1 MSAPVRIL
9 ISALGGEGGGVLA
22 SWIADAALACGFIAQ
37 RTSVPG
43 VAQRTGSTTYYIEM
57 APAGARRPVL
67 ALAPAPGEVDLFIAT
82 EELEAGRLI
91 QAGFVTQQR
100 TTIILPRRRVYSI
113 MEKIALTDGRV
124 DSDLILQA
132 AERFSK
138 ARLIAD
144 FEALATQAGAHL
156 NAVLFGVAARILGLS
171 AQACRQTIEQDGR
184 ATAANLRGFD
194 AGFAFEGED
203 KASMIVEAPPEIAP
217 PPNADAPFAGDFIVQ
232 CPAQAQAFLRAGVER
247 LIDFQDERYAKAY
260 LARLAP
266 FRDAAG
272 MKAESFSELARLLA
286 LRMTSE
292 DVARVAQLKI
302 RAARLARVKAESRAR
317 PGDLV
322 NVTEY
327 LKPGPAEIFSMLP
340 APVARALLRL
350 TAWAGLSAF
359 AAPLRVRTNGLAGFL
374 QMKALAAMRRLRPL
388 SLRAQEERAWVD
400 EWLDAI
406 MRAMPIDPATAHEII
421 LTAQLVRGYGET
433 WERGQRNWRRIFDE
447 IVTPALTGAIAP
459 AHAADAVLQARL
471 AASADDTG
479 AQLHQLIVS
488 LKRLTNG
495 RDAPHNA
502 RA

>member
-22 SWIADAALACGFIAQ
+22 SWLADAALACGFIAQ

-57 APAGARRPVL
+57 TPAGARRPVL

-91 QAGFVTQQR
+91 QAGFVTPQR

-113 MEKIALTDGRV
+113 MEKIALTDGRA

-138 ARLIAD
+138 ARLVAD
-144 FEALATQAGAHL
+144 FDALAGQAGAHL
-156 NAVLFGVAARILGLS
+156 NAVLFGLAARVLGLS
-171 AQACRQTIEQDGR
+171 AQACRRVIEQDGR
-184 ATAANLRGFD
+184 AVAANLRGFD
-194 AGFAFEGED
+194 AGFAYEGETQ
-203 KASMIVEAPPEIAP
+203 AEAQPEAQEPAP
-217 PPNADAPFAGDFIVQ
+217 AAPDALFAADFIAQ
-232 CPAQAQAFLRAGVER
+232 CPAQARDVLRAGVER
-247 LIDFQDERYAKAY
+247 LIDFQNARYAQTY
-260 LARLAP
+260 LDRLAP
-266 FRDAAG
+266 FRDMAG
-272 MKAESFSELARLLA
+272 VSAETFSELARLLA

-340 APVARALLRL
+340 APLARALLRL
-350 TAWAGLSAF
+350 TDRAGLSGF

-374 QMKALAAMRRLRPL
+374 QMSALAGLRRLRPY
-388 SLRAQEERAWVD
+388 SLRAHEERAWID
-400 EWLDAI
+400 EWLAAI
-406 MRAMPIDPATAHEII
+406 ARAAPIDPAAAHELV

-433 WERGQRNWRRIFDE
+433 WERGLRNWRRIFDE
-447 IVTPALTGAIAP
+447 VAAPALTGAIAP
-459 AHAADAVLQARL
+459 AHAADALLQARL

-479 AQLHQLIVS
+479 ARLNQLIAS
-488 LKRLTNG
+488 LKTLS
-495 RDAPHNA
+495 DAKGAQPQVA
-502 RA
+502 GA

>member
-1 MSAPVRIL
+1 MTAPVRIL

-22 SWIADAALACGFIAQ
+22 SWLADAALACGFVAQ

-57 APAGARRPVL
+57 TPAGARAPVL
-67 ALAPAPGEVDLFIAT
+67 TLAPAPGEVDLFIAT
-82 EELEAGRLI
+82 EVLEAGRLI
-91 QAGFVTQQR
+91 QAGFVTPQR

-113 MEKIALTDGRV
+113 MEKIALTDGRA
-124 DSDLILQA
+124 DSDQILEA

-144 FEALATQAGAHL
+144 FEALASQAGAHL
-156 NAVLFGVAARILGLS
+156 NAVLFGVAARVVGLS

-184 ATAANLRGFD
+184 AVAANLRGFD
-194 AGFAFEGED
+194 VGFAFERE
-203 KASMIVEAPPEIAP
+203 APTPVEAAAEEAPPPI
-217 PPNADAPFAGDFIVQ
+217 ADAPFAADFIARS
-232 CPAQAQAFLRAGVER
+232 PAETHAILRAGVER
-247 LIDFQDERYAKAY
+247 LIDFQNERYARSY
-260 LARLAP
+260 LDRLAP
-266 FRDAAG
+266 FRDSPAMGAA
-272 MKAESFSELARLLA
+272 SFSELARLLA

-340 APVARALLRL
+340 APLARALLRL
-350 TAWAGLSAF
+350 TDWAGLSGF

-374 QMKALAAMRRLRPL
+374 QMSALAGLRRLRPL
-388 SLRAQEERAWVD
+388 SLRAREERAWVD
-400 EWLDAI
+400 EWLAAI
-406 MRAMPIDPATAHEII
+406 ARALPIDPTTAHEII
-421 LTAQLVRGYGET
+421 LTAQLVRGYGDT

-447 IVTPALTGAIAP
+447 IVAPALAGEIAP
-459 AHAADAVLQARL
+459 GHAADAVLQARL
-471 AASADDTG
+471 AASADEKGARLDQLILSLKKLSG
-479 AQLHQLIVS
+479 AQPQAA
-488 LKRLTNG
+488 G
-495 RDAPHNA
+495 A
-502 RA
+502 